1 MWLMEW
7 YSGVF
12 PPPVEQNGQLE
23 AGADELRAQLS
34 SAGHSV
40 TMLTTELTHTGDV
53 TSREASRVEHLES
66 QITSLKNQL
75 TTMGMERSRACGERD
90 GMKKQLTDGTSY

>member
-1 MWLMEW
+1 M
-7 YSGVF
+7 F
-12 PPPVEQNGQLE
+12 PPPVQNGLLE

-34 SAGHSV
+34 SAEHSV

-66 QITSLKNQL
+66 QINSLKNQL
-75 TTMGMERSRACGERD
+75 TTVGMERSRACGERD
-90 GMKKQLTDGTSY
+90 GMQKQLTDGTSQLSDVGH